1 MGLKYYDL
9 WSLGHFVMGIISYL
23 ILKKAEFKTNENFLI
38 SNGLHLL
45 VEFIERSQVNGKIL
59 ESFSNHVGDVLFFL
73 LGWIISMKVKSENGI
88 NGLFIPY
95 LFALV
100 LFTFLKEVFQELY
113 PEHKIPINR
122 VWHYSLLLLTISIFV
137 LRPPLLPS

>member
-23 ILKKAEFKTNENFLI
+23 ILKKADFKTIDNFAI

-45 VEFIERSQVNGKIL
+45 VEFIERSQVNGKTL

-73 LGWIISMKVKSENGI
+73 LGWIISMKVKSENRI

-95 LFALV
+95 LFALI
-100 LFTFLKEVFQELY
+100 LFTFLKEVLQEMY
-113 PEHKIPINR
+113 PKHNKPINH
-122 VWHYSLLLLTISIFV
+122 VWYYSLLLLTLSLFV
-137 LRPPLLPS
+137 LRPPFLPS

>member
-23 ILKKAEFKTNENFLI
+23 ILKKADFKTTENFVI

-59 ESFSNHVGDVLFFL
+59 ESFSNHVGDVIFFL

-113 PEHKIPINR
+113 PEYKKPINYT
-122 VWHYSLLLLTISIFV
+122 WYYSLLLLTIGIFV